1 MRARADHAVAEHEGA
16 ERELALLALHGE
28 LLVRVRVRAR
38 VRVRV
43 RVRGRVR
50 INQGYPSP
58 NPTPNPIN
66 PNPDPNPN
74 PNGELLRVAAGIDE
88 AEPRE

>member
-1 MRARADHAVAEHEGA
+1 VRARADHAVAEHEGA
-16 ERELALLALHGE
+16 KRELALLALHGK

-38 VRVRV
+38 ARVRVRV
-43 RVRGRVR
+43 RVRVR

-58 NPTPNPIN
+58 NPKPNPN

-74 PNGELLRVAAGIDE
+74 PNGELLRVAAGVDE
-88 AEPRE
+88 AEPRK

>member
-28 LLVRVRVRAR
+28 LLVRIRVRAR
-38 VRVRV
+38 IRVRV
-43 RVRGRVR
+43 WVRVRVR

-58 NPTPNPIN
+58 NPKPNPH
-66 PNPDPNPN
+66 PNPDPN
-74 PNGELLRVAAGIDE
+74 PNGELLRVAAGVDE

>member
-43 RVRGRVR
+43 WVRVRVR

-58 NPTPNPIN
+58 NPKPNPH
-66 PNPDPNPN
+66 PNPDPN
-74 PNGELLRVAAGIDE
+74 PNGELLRVAAGVDE